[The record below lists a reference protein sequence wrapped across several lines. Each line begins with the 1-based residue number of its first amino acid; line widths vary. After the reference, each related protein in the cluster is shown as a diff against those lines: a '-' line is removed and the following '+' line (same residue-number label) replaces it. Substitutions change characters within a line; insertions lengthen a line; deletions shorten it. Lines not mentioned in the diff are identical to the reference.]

1 MIRKHL
7 SVASTFT
14 GFDVALFLE
23 LLIFVVF
30 VKTESFFQAKEAVI
44 LFPLLVSKA
53 AVMLLRR
60 MSFHHIRQMCQLK
73 FFPPNW
79 NFSVPKC
86 LLSGMRRTIT
96 QPWIHDNSVS
106 NLALANLSLTTV
118 ELRPQWERR
127 PSQGSS
133 SRASRALTS
142 DA

>member
-14 GFDVALFLE
+14 ATAMGFDVALFLE
-23 LLIFVVF
+23 LLIFVGF

-73 FFPPNW
+73 FFHQTGIFQSP
-79 NFSVPKC
+79 SVYF
-86 LLSGMRRTIT
+86 R
-96 QPWIHDNSVS
+96 
-106 NLALANLSLTTV
+106 
-118 ELRPQWERR
+118 E
-127 PSQGSS
+127 
-133 SRASRALTS
+133 
-142 DA
+142 